1 MPFAILA
8 FDRADAGSLRADN
21 RPAHLEHL
29 DRYAAKLLAGG
40 AIFAEDGKTPIGS
53 LIVFDSEDRAEV
65 EAFMAAD
72 PFSKVDLF
80 ASMTIYPWRKVF
92 VGGVRQS

>member
-8 FDRADAGSLRADN
+8 LDKPGSGSVRTDS

-29 DRYAAKLLAGG
+29 DRYAPKLLAGG

-53 LIVFDSEDRAEV
+53 LIIFDSEDRAEV
-65 EAFMAAD
+65 ETFMAAD
-72 PFSKVDLF
+72 PFSNVDLF